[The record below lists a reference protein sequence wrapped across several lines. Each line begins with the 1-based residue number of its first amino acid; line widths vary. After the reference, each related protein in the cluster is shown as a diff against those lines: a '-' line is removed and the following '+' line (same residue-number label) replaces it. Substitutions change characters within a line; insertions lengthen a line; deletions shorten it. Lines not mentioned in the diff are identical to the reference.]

1 MKHRSGEGNIMKF
14 NPCTE
19 NYVKLR
25 NAQSRRISLLQGGA
39 YQQAFRY
46 EMPSPERI
54 HMSKIMQTETVAF
67 RNMRAYVHTY
77 VHVQQL
83 VKKENRKWR
92 GNRREK
98 WQNYNLKKN
107 S

>member
-1 MKHRSGEGNIMKF
+1 
-14 NPCTE
+14 
-19 NYVKLR
+19 
-25 NAQSRRISLLQGGA
+25 
-39 YQQAFRY
+39 
-46 EMPSPERI
+46 
-54 HMSKIMQTETVAF
+54 MSKIMQTETVAF

-83 VKKENRKWR
+83 VKKEDRKWR